1 MNLKTQ
7 LILKSYSK
15 ESLLLYTNFLQV
27 VASKLKI
34 SLSIFSFPK
43 KRKIITL
50 LKSPHV
56 NKKAKEQFE
65 IKSFK
70 TLISFNGG
78 LSLKTVKTILA
89 NKPKLISLKIKI

>member
-15 ESLLLYTNFLQV
+15 ESLFLYIKFLQV
-27 VASKLKI
+27 VALKLKL

-43 KRKIITL
+43 KRKTITL

-65 IKSFK
+65 IKNFK

-78 LSLKTVKTILA
+78 LNLKVVKIILA
-89 NKPKLISLKIKI
+89 NKPKSISLKIKI